1 MCSLS
6 WCPESGYNESMKN
19 ALGILGG
26 MGPLA
31 SQLLYRR
38 ITEKT
43 LAEKDQD
50 HIDLI
55 LLSHATMPDRTG
67 AILSGDNQE
76 VHDLLLED
84 CRTLESLGCKGIAVA
99 CNTAHYFIHRFE
111 EQLSIPVIS
120 MIREAAAELA
130 KARAGGP
137 VAILA
142 TDGTIRT
149 GLYQEALETKGV
161 EYWVPDRNIQQ
172 DVMQLIYGC
181 VKKGNPADE
190 GALSR
195 IDEGL
200 RASGCAGALLA
211 CTELS
216 VIGRERG
223 LGAYYL
229 DPMEVLA
236 DRAVAFMGKKVRTE

>member
-1 MCSLS
+1 MQ
-6 WCPESGYNESMKN
+6 N

-31 SQLLYRR
+31 SQLLYQR

-50 HIDLI
+50 HIDLV

-67 AILSGDNQE
+67 AILSGQTRE
-76 VHDLLLED
+76 VRDLLLQD
-84 CRTLESLGCKGIAVA
+84 CRTLEVLGCKGIAIA
-99 CNTAHYFIHRFE
+99 CNTAHYFVHQFE
-111 EQLSIPVIS
+111 DQLRIPVIS

-137 VAILA
+137 IAILA

-181 VKKGNPADE
+181 VKKGQLADE
-190 GALSR
+190 DTLKR
-195 IDEGL
+195 IDKGL
-200 RASGCAGALLA
+200 RAAGCSGALLA

-216 VIGRERG
+216 VIGHAQG
-223 LGAYYL
+223 LGDFYL
-229 DPMEVLA
+229 DPLEVLA
-236 DRAVAFMGKKVRTE
+236 DRTIVFMGKQIRRA

>member
-1 MCSLS
+1 MR
-6 WCPESGYNESMKN
+6 N

-55 LLSHATMPDRTG
+55 LLSHATMPDRTEG
-67 AILSGDNQE
+67 ILIGDNQE

-84 CRTLESLGCKGIAVA
+84 CRILESLGCKGIIVA

-111 EQLSIPVIS
+111 EQLNIPVIS

-130 KARAGGP
+130 KTRAGGSI
-137 VAILA
+137 AILA
-142 TDGTIRT
+142 TDGTVQT

-181 VKKGNPADE
+181 VKKGQLADE
-190 GALSR
+190 DTLKR
-195 IDEGL
+195 IDKGL
-200 RASGCAGALLA
+200 RAAGCSGALLA

-216 VIGRERG
+216 VIGRERD

-236 DRAVAFMGKKVRTE
+236 DRAVAFMGKKIRTE